1 MKLRTSLAFVTKNL
15 SLALPLA
22 MIAGFAFGNWVDAG
36 FLKVAVLPLTFALVY
51 PMMVGIEIKK
61 LFNKGNGKLQ
71 ATALFLNF
79 AVFPFIAAGLGRL
92 VFPGSPYLQLGLL
105 MAALLPTSGMTVTW
119 TGLSKGNVPEAVR
132 MTIVGLLVGSAATPL
147 YVSFLLGASI
157 DLPIAAIAGQILVIV
172 VLPLV
177 AGRLT
182 GGLLT
187 KKLGKEGFDKAV
199 KPLLPG
205 ISSLGVILLVF
216 VAIVL
221 KARSILSNPSLI
233 ITTLWPVVVLY
244 AINFVIST
252 LAGRFLFASAEAKAL
267 VYGTVM
273 RNLSIALAIVMSL
286 LGPKGGEAALVLTWA
301 YVVQVQSAAWY
312 VRISPRFFRDRDPVV
327 PPV

>member
-1 MKLRTSLAFVTKNL
+1 MNVRASLAFITKNL
-15 SLALPLA
+15 SIVLPVA
-22 MIAGFAFGNWVDAG
+22 MIAGFLFGNSMEVG
-36 FLKVAVLPLTFALVY
+36 FLKSAVLPLTFALVY
-51 PMMVGIEIKK
+51 PMMVGIEIRK
-61 LFNKGNGKLQ
+61 LFNKGNAKLQ
-71 ATALFLNF
+71 LAALFLNF
-79 AVFPFIAAGLGRL
+79 AVFPFIAFGLGRL
-92 VFPGSPYLQLGLL
+92 VFPGAPYLQLGLL

-132 MTIVGLLVGSAATPL
+132 MTIVGLLVGSAVTPV

-172 VLPLV
+172 VLPLL

-187 KKLGKEGFDKAV
+187 RKLGKEGFDRSV
-199 KPLLPG
+199 KLLLPG
-205 ISSLGVILLVF
+205 ISSIGVILLVF
-216 VAIVL
+216 VAIAL
-221 KARSILSNPSLI
+221 KARAILSNPALI
-233 ITTLWPVVVLY
+233 LTTLWPVIVLY

-252 LAGRFLFASAEAKAL
+252 LAGRFFFASAEAKAL

-312 VRISPRFFRDRDPVV
+312 VRISPRFFREPET
-327 PPV
+327 PPM

>member
-1 MKLRTSLAFVTKNL
+1 MNVRASLAFVTKNL
-15 SLALPLA
+15 SIALPLA
-22 MIAGFAFGNWVDAG
+22 MIAGFAFGNWMEVG
-36 FLKVAVLPLTFALVY
+36 GLKSAVLPLNFALVY

-61 LFNKGNGKLQ
+61 LFNKGNAKLQ
-71 ATALFLNF
+71 FAALFLNF
-79 AVFPFIAAGLGRL
+79 AVFPFIAFGLGRI
-92 VFPGSPYLQLGLL
+92 VFPGAPYLQLGLL

-187 KKLGKEGFDKAV
+187 KKLGKEGFDRSV

-205 ISSLGVILLVF
+205 ISSIGVILLVF
-216 VAIVL
+216 VAIAL
-221 KARSILSNPSLI
+221 KARTILSNPALI
-233 ITTLWPVVVLY
+233 LTTLWPVMVLY
-244 AINFVIST
+244 AINFMIST
-252 LAGRFLFASAEAKAL
+252 LAGRFFFASADAKAL

-312 VRISPRFFRDRDPVV
+312 VRISPRFFRDPATL